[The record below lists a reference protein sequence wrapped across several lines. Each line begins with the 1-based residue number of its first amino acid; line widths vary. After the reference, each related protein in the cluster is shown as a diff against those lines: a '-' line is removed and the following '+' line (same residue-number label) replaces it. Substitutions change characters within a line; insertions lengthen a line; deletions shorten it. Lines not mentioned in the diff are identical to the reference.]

1 MKRLLILTVTA
12 ILFVPLIDIGAQ
24 ERGSGTY
31 RTCTWSLYGEAG
43 ATMSHGIG
51 ISNVNA
57 APWTSVSPEIGA
69 GVSFNIR
76 PWIRLGLNYDFSK
89 YARELRF
96 NKLQPLDTPAGDGTI
111 DTDGT
116 HTGDLSGDFSGE
128 IIPDIDGTPAGDR
141 LLLEKTGGL
150 AYTKMWTHY
159 HATDLT
165 LEFNVME
172 IWKNRTDKRFN
183 LYAGAGFGW
192 LFAKG
197 NTYNIAMGNERWKE
211 KYKETTDI
219 WLKAENTRH
228 NYNSGYVPMLVSAEF
243 DVTPIVTLGLQ
254 GNYKRL
260 LKCDNAPKGIGTV
273 SMVVRLNL
281 LGGKSGYKSKASRLR
296 ESENALA
303 AMRDMN
309 EVLKDECEDSM
320 SDLKDELAESQH
332 EIEKL
337 KSQLEGLK
345 KENEELKTQVE
356 EKPEMSRDTIG
367 NICVMFDFDS
377 YKLRPQAKAELNDF
391 ANRLKSMEG
400 YDLVVI
406 GEASAIGDSG
416 YNQRLSERRIGSVIN
431 YLGKKG
437 IDCSSAYRQALGD
450 SRNDKSESA
459 QRATILVISNE

>member
-1 MKRLLILTVTA
+1 MNRLLTLTV
-12 ILFVPLIDIGAQ
+12 IVLLFVPIIDIGAQ

-96 NKLQPLDTPAGDGTI
+96 DKLQPLGDFAGDGTI
-111 DTDGT
+111 DIDGN
-116 HTGDLSGDFSGE
+116 LSGDVL
-128 IIPDIDGTPAGDR
+128 PDIDGKPAGDR

-150 AYTKMWTHY
+150 AYTKMWTQY
-159 HATDLT
+159 HAADLT

-192 LFAKG
+192 LFARG

-219 WLKAENTRH
+219 WLKAENSRH
-228 NYNSGYVPMLVSAEF
+228 NYNTGYVPMLVSAEF
-243 DVTPIVTLGLQ
+243 DVSPIVTLGLQ

-281 LGGKSGYKSKASRLR
+281 LGGKSGYKSKSGKLR

-309 EVLKDECEDSM
+309 EAVKEDCEDSVH
-320 SDLKDELAESQH
+320 SLKDDLADSEN
-332 EIEKL
+332 KVARL
-337 KSQLEGLK
+337 KSELEDLK
-345 KENEELKTQVE
+345 KENEALKSQAE
-356 EKPEMSRDTIG
+356 EKPKMSRDTLG

-377 YKLRPQAKAELNDF
+377 SKLRKQAKTELDDF
-391 ANRLKSMEG
+391 AKRIKSTEG
-400 YDLVVI
+400 YELFVT
-406 GEASAIGDSG
+406 GEASASGDSR
-416 YNQRLSERRIGSVIN
+416 YNLKLSELRIDSVISH
-431 YLGKKG
+431 LSKKG
-437 IDCSSAYRQALGD
+437 IDCSRAYRQPLGD
-450 SRNDKSESA
+450 IGKDSSKSA
-459 QRATILVISNE
+459 QRVTILIVSD

>member
-1 MKRLLILTVTA
+1 M
-12 ILFVPLIDIGAQ
+12 PLIDIGAQ

-96 NKLQPLDTPAGDGTI
+96 NKLQPLDTPAGNGTI
-111 DTDGT
+111 DTDGA

-243 DVTPIVTLGLQ
+243 DVNPIVTLGLQ

-356 EKPEMSRDTIG
+356 EKPKHDTLDTG
-367 NICVMFDFDS
+367 CAMFDFDS

>member
-1 MKRLLILTVTA
+1 MNRLLTLTV
-12 ILFVPLIDIGAQ
+12 IVLLFVPIIDIGAQ

-96 NKLQPLDTPAGDGTI
+96 DKLQPLGDSAVDGTI
-111 DTDGT
+111 DIDGN
-116 HTGDLSGDFSGE
+116 LSGDVL
-128 IIPDIDGTPAGDR
+128 PDIDGSVTGDR

-150 AYTKMWTHY
+150 AYTKMWTQY

-172 IWKNRTDKRFN
+172 IWKSRTDKRFN
-183 LYAGAGFGW
+183 LYAGVGFGW

-228 NYNSGYVPMLVSAEF
+228 NYNTGYVPMLVSAEF
-243 DVTPIVTLGLQ
+243 DVSPIVTLGLQ

-281 LGGKSGYKSKASRLR
+281 LGGKSGYKSKSHKLR

-309 EVLKDECEDSM
+309 EVVKEDCEDSVH
-320 SDLKDELAESQH
+320 SLKDDLADSEN
-332 EIEKL
+332 EVARL
-337 KSQLEGLK
+337 KSELEDLK
-345 KENEELKTQVE
+345 KENEALKSQAE
-356 EKPEMSRDTIG
+356 EKPEMSRDTLG

-377 YKLRPQAKAELNDF
+377 SKLRKQAKTELDDF
-391 ANRLKSMEG
+391 AKRIKSTEG
-400 YDLVVI
+400 YELFVT
-406 GEASAIGDSG
+406 GEASASGDSR
-416 YNQRLSERRIGSVIN
+416 YNLKLSELRIDSVISH
-431 YLGKKG
+431 LSKKG
-437 IDCSSAYRQALGD
+437 IDCSRAYRQPLGD
-450 SRNDKSESA
+450 TGKDSSKSA
-459 QRATILVISNE
+459 QRVTILIVSD

>member
-1 MKRLLILTVTA
+1 MKRLLTLTLTA

-57 APWTSVSPEIGA
+57 APCTSVSPEIGA

-96 NKLQPLDTPAGDGTI
+96 DKLQPFGD
-111 DTDGT
+111 
-116 HTGDLSGDFSGE
+116 S
-128 IIPDIDGTPAGDR
+128 ARDR

-150 AYTKMWTHY
+150 AYTKMWTQY

-192 LFAKG
+192 LFARG

-211 KYKETTDI
+211 KYKETTNI

-228 NYNSGYVPMLVSAEF
+228 NYNTGYVPMLVSAEF
-243 DVTPIVTLGLQ
+243 DVSPIVTLGLQ

-281 LGGKSGYKSKASRLR
+281 LGGRSGYKSKSHILR
-296 ESENALA
+296 ESQNALA
-303 AMRDMN
+303 AMTDMN
-309 EVLKDECEDSM
+309 EAVKEDYEDSVHSLKDDLADS
-320 SDLKDELAESQH
+320 ENEVAR
-332 EIEKL
+332 L
-337 KSQLEGLK
+337 KSELEDLK
-345 KENEELKTQVE
+345 KENEALKSQAE
-356 EKPEMSRDTIG
+356 EKPKMSRDTLG

-377 YKLRPQAKAELNDF
+377 SKLRKQAKTELDDF
-391 ANRLKSMEG
+391 AKRIKSTEG
-400 YDLVVI
+400 YELFVT
-406 GEASAIGDSG
+406 GEASAGGDSR
-416 YNQRLSERRIGSVIN
+416 YNLKLSELRIDSVVSH
-431 YLGKKG
+431 LSKKG
-437 IDCSSAYRQALGD
+437 IDCSRAYRQPLGD
-450 SRNDKSESA
+450 TGKDSSKSA
-459 QRATILVISNE
+459 QRVTILIVSD

>member
-1 MKRLLILTVTA
+1 MNRLLTLTV
-12 ILFVPLIDIGAQ
+12 IVLLFVPIIDIGAQ

-96 NKLQPLDTPAGDGTI
+96 DKLQPLGDSAGDGTI
-111 DTDGT
+111 DIDGN
-116 HTGDLSGDFSGE
+116 LSGD
-128 IIPDIDGTPAGDR
+128 IVPDIDGKPAGDR

-150 AYTKMWTHY
+150 AYTKMWTQY
-159 HATDLT
+159 HAADLT

-192 LFAKG
+192 LFARG

-211 KYKETTDI
+211 KYKDTTDI

-228 NYNSGYVPMLVSAEF
+228 NYNTGYVPMLVSAEF
-243 DVTPIVTLGLQ
+243 DVSPIVTLGLQ

-281 LGGKSGYKSKASRLR
+281 LGGKSGYVSKASKLR

-309 EVLKDECEDSM
+309 EAVKEDCEDSVH
-320 SDLKDELAESQH
+320 SLKDDLADSEN
-332 EIEKL
+332 EVARL
-337 KSQLEGLK
+337 KSELEDLK
-345 KENEELKTQVE
+345 KENEALKSQAE
-356 EKPEMSRDTIG
+356 EKPKMSRDTLG

-377 YKLRPQAKAELNDF
+377 SKLRKQAKTELDDF
-391 ANRLKSMEG
+391 AKRIRSTEG
-400 YDLVVI
+400 YELFVT
-406 GEASAIGDSG
+406 GEASASGDSR
-416 YNQRLSERRIGSVIN
+416 YNLKLSELRIDSVISH
-431 YLGKKG
+431 LSKKG
-437 IDCSSAYRQALGD
+437 IDCSRAYRQPLGD
-450 SRNDKSESA
+450 IGKDSSKSA
-459 QRATILVISNE
+459 QRVTILIVSD

>member
-1 MKRLLILTVTA
+1 MNRLLTLTV
-12 ILFVPLIDIGAQ
+12 IVLLFVPIIDIGAQ

-96 NKLQPLDTPAGDGTI
+96 DKLQPLGDSAGDGTI
-111 DTDGT
+111 DIDGN
-116 HTGDLSGDFSGE
+116 LSGD
-128 IIPDIDGTPAGDR
+128 IVPDIDGKPAGDR

-150 AYTKMWTHY
+150 AYTKMWTQY
-159 HATDLT
+159 HAADLT

-192 LFAKG
+192 LFARG

-228 NYNSGYVPMLVSAEF
+228 NYNTGYVPMLVSAEF
-243 DVTPIVTLGLQ
+243 DVSPIVTLGLQ

-281 LGGKSGYKSKASRLR
+281 LGGKSGYVSKVSKLR

-309 EVLKDECEDSM
+309 EAVKEDCEDSVH
-320 SDLKDELAESQH
+320 SLKDDLADSEN
-332 EIEKL
+332 EVARL
-337 KSQLEGLK
+337 KSELEDLK
-345 KENEELKTQVE
+345 KENEALKSQSE
-356 EKPEMSRDTIG
+356 EKPKTSRDTLG

-377 YKLRPQAKAELNDF
+377 SKLRKQAKTGLDDF
-391 ANRLKSMEG
+391 ARKIKSTEG
-400 YDLVVI
+400 YELFVT
-406 GEASAIGDSG
+406 GEASASGDSR
-416 YNQRLSERRIGSVIN
+416 YNLKLSELRIDSVISH
-431 YLGKKG
+431 LSKKG
-437 IDCSSAYRQALGD
+437 IDCSRAYRQPLGD
-450 SRNDKSESA
+450 TGKDSSKSA
-459 QRATILVISNE
+459 QRVTILIVSD

>member
-1 MKRLLILTVTA
+1 MKRLLTLTVTA

-24 ERGSGTY
+24 ERSSGTY

-116 HTGDLSGDFSGE
+116 HTGDLSGDLSGE

-211 KYKETTDI
+211 KYKETTNI

-228 NYNSGYVPMLVSAEF
+228 SYNTGYVPMLVSAEF
-243 DVTPIVTLGLQ
+243 DVSPIVTLGLQ

-303 AMRDMN
+303 AMRDVN

-320 SDLKDELAESQH
+320 NDLKDELAESQH

-337 KSQLEGLK
+337 KSELENLK
-345 KENEELKTQVE
+345 QKNEELKSQSD
-356 EKPEMSRDTIG
+356 EKPKRDTLDTG
-367 NICVMFDFDS
+367 CTQFDFDS

-416 YNQRLSERRIGSVIN
+416 YNQRLSERRIDSVIN
-431 YLGKKG
+431 YLSKNG
-437 IDCSSAYRQALGD
+437 IDCSRAYRQALGD

-459 QRATILVISNE
+459 QRATILVVSD

>member
-1 MKRLLILTVTA
+1 MNRLLTLTV
-12 ILFVPLIDIGAQ
+12 IVLLFVPIIDIGAQ

-96 NKLQPLDTPAGDGTI
+96 DKLQPFGD
-111 DTDGT
+111 
-116 HTGDLSGDFSGE
+116 S
-128 IIPDIDGTPAGDR
+128 ARDR

-150 AYTKMWTHY
+150 AYTKMWTQY
-159 HATDLT
+159 HAADLT

-192 LFAKG
+192 LFARG

-211 KYKETTDI
+211 KYKETTNI

-228 NYNSGYVPMLVSAEF
+228 NYNTGYVPMLVSAEF
-243 DVTPIVTLGLQ
+243 DVSPIVTLGLQ

-281 LGGKSGYKSKASRLR
+281 LGGKSGYVSKASKLR
-296 ESENALA
+296 ESETALA

-309 EVLKDECEDSM
+309 EAVKEDCEDSVH
-320 SDLKDELAESQH
+320 SLKDDLADSEN
-332 EIEKL
+332 EVARL
-337 KSQLEGLK
+337 KSELEDLK
-345 KENEELKTQVE
+345 KENEALKSQAE
-356 EKPEMSRDTIG
+356 EKPKMSRDTLG

-377 YKLRPQAKAELNDF
+377 SKLRKQAKTELDDF
-391 ANRLKSMEG
+391 AKRIKSTEG
-400 YDLVVI
+400 YELFVT
-406 GEASAIGDSG
+406 GEASASGDSR
-416 YNQRLSERRIGSVIN
+416 YNLKLSELRIDSVISH
-431 YLGKKG
+431 LSKKG
-437 IDCSSAYRQALGD
+437 IDCSRAYRQPLGD
-450 SRNDKSESA
+450 TGKDSSKSA
-459 QRATILVISNE
+459 QRVTILIVSD

>member
-1 MKRLLILTVTA
+1 MNRLLILTVIA
-12 ILFVPLIDIGAQ
+12 LLFVPLFDIGAQ

-69 GVSFNIR
+69 GVSFSIR

-96 NKLQPLDTPAGDGTI
+96 DKLQPLGDFAGDGTI
-111 DTDGT
+111 DIDGN
-116 HTGDLSGDFSGE
+116 LSGD
-128 IIPDIDGTPAGDR
+128 ILPDIDGSVTGDR

-150 AYTKMWTHY
+150 AYTKMWTQY

-192 LFAKG
+192 LFARG

-228 NYNSGYVPMLVSAEF
+228 NYNTGYVPMLVSAEF
-243 DVTPIVTLGLQ
+243 DVSPIVTLGLQ

-281 LGGKSGYKSKASRLR
+281 LGGKSGYVSKASKLR

-309 EVLKDECEDSM
+309 EAVKEDCEDSVH
-320 SDLKDELAESQH
+320 SLKDDLADSEN
-332 EIEKL
+332 EVARL
-337 KSQLEGLK
+337 KSELEDLK
-345 KENEELKTQVE
+345 KENEALKSQSE
-356 EKPEMSRDTIG
+356 EKPKMSRDTLG
-367 NICVMFDFDS
+367 NICVMFDFGS
-377 YKLRPQAKAELNDF
+377 SKLRKQAKTELDDF
-391 ANRLKSMEG
+391 ARNIKLTEG
-400 YDLVVI
+400 YELFVA
-406 GEASAIGDSG
+406 GEASASGDSR
-416 YNQRLSERRIGSVIN
+416 YNLKLSELRIDSVIS
-431 YLGKKG
+431 YLSKKG
-437 IDCSSAYRQALGD
+437 IDCSRAYRQPLGD
-450 SRNDKSESA
+450 TGKDSSKSA
-459 QRATILVISNE
+459 QRVTILIVSD

>member
-1 MKRLLILTVTA
+1 
-12 ILFVPLIDIGAQ
+12 
-24 ERGSGTY
+24 
-31 RTCTWSLYGEAG
+31 
-43 ATMSHGIG
+43 MSHGIG

-228 NYNSGYVPMLVSAEF
+228 NYNTGYVPMLVSAEF
-243 DVTPIVTLGLQ
+243 DVSPIVTLGLQ

-260 LKCDNAPKGIGTV
+260 FKCDNAPKGIGTV

-337 KSQLEGLK
+337 KSQLADLK

-356 EKPEMSRDTIG
+356 EKPKHDTLDTG
-367 NICVMFDFDS
+367 CAMFDFDS

-416 YNQRLSERRIGSVIN
+416 YNQRLSERRIDSVIN

>member
-1 MKRLLILTVTA
+1 MNRLLTLTVIA
-12 ILFVPLIDIGAQ
+12 LLFVPIIDIGAQ

-96 NKLQPLDTPAGDGTI
+96 DKLQPLGDSAGDGTI
-111 DTDGT
+111 DGN
-116 HTGDLSGDFSGE
+116 LSGD
-128 IIPDIDGTPAGDR
+128 IVPDIDGKPTGDR

-150 AYTKMWTHY
+150 AYTKMWTQY

-192 LFAKG
+192 LFARG

-228 NYNSGYVPMLVSAEF
+228 NYNTGYVPMLVSAEF
-243 DVTPIVTLGLQ
+243 DVSPIVTLGLQ

-281 LGGKSGYKSKASRLR
+281 LGGKSGYKSKSGKLR

-309 EVLKDECEDSM
+309 EAVKEDCEDSVH
-320 SDLKDELAESQH
+320 SLKDDLADSENEVAS
-332 EIEKL
+332 L
-337 KSQLEGLK
+337 KSELEDLK
-345 KENEELKTQVE
+345 KENEALKSQAE
-356 EKPEMSRDTIG
+356 EKPKMSRDTLG

-377 YKLRPQAKAELNDF
+377 SKLLQQAKTELDDF
-391 ANRLKSMEG
+391 AKRIKSTEG
-400 YDLVVI
+400 YELFVT
-406 GEASAIGDSG
+406 GEASASGDSR
-416 YNQRLSERRIGSVIN
+416 YNLKLSELRIDSVISH
-431 YLGKKG
+431 LSKKG
-437 IDCSSAYRQALGD
+437 IDCSRAYRQPLGD
-450 SRNDKSESA
+450 TGKDSSKSA
-459 QRATILVISNE
+459 QRVTILIVSD

>member
-57 APWTSVSPEIGA
+57 APWTSISPEIGA

-96 NKLQPLDTPAGDGTI
+96 NKLQPLDTPAGDGAI

-228 NYNSGYVPMLVSAEF
+228 NFNTGYVPLLVSAEF
-243 DVTPIVTLGLQ
+243 DVSPIVTLGLQ

-260 LKCDNAPKGIGTV
+260 FKCDNAPKGIGTV

-281 LGGKSGYKSKASRLR
+281 LGGKSGYKSRASRLR

-320 SDLKDELAESQH
+320 NDLKDELAESQH

-337 KSQLEGLK
+337 KAELEGLK
-345 KENEELKTQVE
+345 KENEELKTQVN
-356 EKPEMSRDTIG
+356 EKPKHDTLDTG
-367 NICVMFDFDS
+367 CAMFDFDS

-416 YNQRLSERRIGSVIN
+416 YNQRLSERRIDSVIN

>member
-1 MKRLLILTVTA
+1 MNRLLILTVIA
-12 ILFVPLIDIGAQ
+12 LLFVPLIDIGAQ

-57 APWTSVSPEIGA
+57 APCTSVSPEIGA

-96 NKLQPLDTPAGDGTI
+96 DK
-111 DTDGT
+111 
-116 HTGDLSGDFSGE
+116 
-128 IIPDIDGTPAGDR
+128 

-150 AYTKMWTHY
+150 AYTKMWTQY

-192 LFAKG
+192 LFARG

-211 KYKETTDI
+211 KYKETTNI

-228 NYNSGYVPMLVSAEF
+228 NYNTGYVPMLVSAEF
-243 DVTPIVTLGLQ
+243 DVSPIVTLGLQ

-281 LGGKSGYKSKASRLR
+281 LGGKSGYKSKSHILR
-296 ESENALA
+296 ESQNALA
-303 AMRDMN
+303 AMTDMN
-309 EVLKDECEDSM
+309 EAVKEDYEDSVHSLKDDLADS
-320 SDLKDELAESQH
+320 ENEVAR
-332 EIEKL
+332 L
-337 KSQLEGLK
+337 KSELEDLK
-345 KENEELKTQVE
+345 KENEALKSQAE
-356 EKPEMSRDTIG
+356 EKPKMSRDTLG

-377 YKLRPQAKAELNDF
+377 SKLRKQAKTELDDF
-391 ANRLKSMEG
+391 AKRIKSTEG
-400 YDLVVI
+400 YELFVT
-406 GEASAIGDSG
+406 GEASAGGDSR
-416 YNQRLSERRIGSVIN
+416 YNLKLSELRIDSVISH
-431 YLGKKG
+431 LSKKG
-437 IDCSSAYRQALGD
+437 IDCSRAYRQPLGD
-450 SRNDKSESA
+450 TGKDSSKSA
-459 QRATILVISNE
+459 QRVTILIVSD

>member
-1 MKRLLILTVTA
+1 MNRLLILTVIA
-12 ILFVPLIDIGAQ
+12 LLFVPLFDIGAQ

-96 NKLQPLDTPAGDGTI
+96 DKLQPLGDSAGDGTI
-111 DTDGT
+111 DIDGN
-116 HTGDLSGDFSGE
+116 LSGD
-128 IIPDIDGTPAGDR
+128 ILPDIDGKPAGDR

-150 AYTKMWTHY
+150 AYTKMWTQY
-159 HATDLT
+159 HAADLT

-192 LFAKG
+192 LFARG

-228 NYNSGYVPMLVSAEF
+228 NYNTGYVPMLVSAEF
-243 DVTPIVTLGLQ
+243 DVSPIVTLGLQ

-260 LKCDNAPKGIGTV
+260 LKCDKAPKGIGTV

-281 LGGKSGYKSKASRLR
+281 LGGKSGYKSKSGKLR

-309 EVLKDECEDSM
+309 EAVKEDCEDSVH
-320 SDLKDELAESQH
+320 SLKDDLADSEN
-332 EIEKL
+332 EVARL
-337 KSQLEGLK
+337 KSELEDLK
-345 KENEELKTQVE
+345 KENEALKSQSE
-356 EKPEMSRDTIG
+356 EKPKMSRDTLG

-377 YKLRPQAKAELNDF
+377 SKLRKQAKTELDDF
-391 ANRLKSMEG
+391 ARNIKLTEG
-400 YDLVVI
+400 YELFVT
-406 GEASAIGDSG
+406 GEASASGDSR
-416 YNQRLSERRIGSVIN
+416 YNLKLSELRIDSVIS
-431 YLGKKG
+431 YLSKKG
-437 IDCSSAYRQALGD
+437 IDCSRAYRQPLGD
-450 SRNDKSESA
+450 TGKDSSKSA
-459 QRATILVISNE
+459 QRVTILIVSDWHNVACDE

>member
-1 MKRLLILTVTA
+1 MKRLLTLTLTA

-57 APWTSVSPEIGA
+57 APCTSVSPEIGA

-96 NKLQPLDTPAGDGTI
+96 DKLQPFGD
-111 DTDGT
+111 
-116 HTGDLSGDFSGE
+116 S
-128 IIPDIDGTPAGDR
+128 ARDR

-150 AYTKMWTHY
+150 AYTKMWTQY

-192 LFAKG
+192 LFARG

-211 KYKETTDI
+211 KYKETTNI

-228 NYNSGYVPMLVSAEF
+228 NYNTGYVPMLVSAEF
-243 DVTPIVTLGLQ
+243 DVSPIVTLGLQ

-281 LGGKSGYKSKASRLR
+281 LGGKSGYKSKSHILR
-296 ESENALA
+296 ESQNALA
-303 AMRDMN
+303 AMTDMN
-309 EVLKDECEDSM
+309 EAVKEDYEDSVHSLKDDLADS
-320 SDLKDELAESQH
+320 ENEVAR
-332 EIEKL
+332 L
-337 KSQLEGLK
+337 KSELEDLK
-345 KENEELKTQVE
+345 KENEALKSQAE
-356 EKPEMSRDTIG
+356 EKPKMSRDTLG

-377 YKLRPQAKAELNDF
+377 SKLRKQAKTELDDF
-391 ANRLKSMEG
+391 AKRIKSTEG
-400 YDLVVI
+400 YELFVT
-406 GEASAIGDSG
+406 GEASASGDSR
-416 YNQRLSERRIGSVIN
+416 YNLKLSELRIDSVISH
-431 YLGKKG
+431 LSKKG
-437 IDCSSAYRQALGD
+437 IDCSRAYRQPLGD
-450 SRNDKSESA
+450 TGKDSSKSA
-459 QRATILVISNE
+459 QRVTILIVSD

>member
-1 MKRLLILTVTA
+1 MKRLLTLTLTA

-89 YARELRF
+89 YAREFRF

-111 DTDGT
+111 DTDGI

-141 LLLEKTGGL
+141 HLLEKTGGL

-228 NYNSGYVPMLVSAEF
+228 NYNTGYVPMLVSAEF

-356 EKPEMSRDTIG
+356 EKPEVSRDTIG

-377 YKLRPQAKAELNDF
+377 SKLRQQAKTELDDF
-391 ANRLKSMEG
+391 ATRIKSTEG
-400 YDLVVI
+400 YELVVI

-416 YNQRLSERRIGSVIN
+416 YNQRLSERRIDSVIN

-459 QRATILVISNE
+459 QRATILVISNK

>member
-43 ATMSHGIG
+43 ATTSHGIG

-57 APWTSVSPEIGA
+57 APWTSVSPEIGV
-69 GVSFNIR
+69 GVSFNLR

-228 NYNSGYVPMLVSAEF
+228 NYNTGYVPMLVSAEF
-243 DVTPIVTLGLQ
+243 DVSPIVTLGLQ

-345 KENEELKTQVE
+345 KENEELKTQVD
-356 EKPEMSRDTIG
+356 EKPKHDTLDTG
-367 NICVMFDFDS
+367 CAMFDFDS

-437 IDCSSAYRQALGD
+437 IDCSSVYRQALGD

>member
-1 MKRLLILTVTA
+1 MKRLLTLIVIAL
-12 ILFVPLIDIGAQ
+12 LFVPLIGIGAQ

-96 NKLQPLDTPAGDGTI
+96 DKLQPLGESAVDGTI
-111 DTDGT
+111 DID
-116 HTGDLSGDFSGE
+116 GDLSGD
-128 IIPDIDGTPAGDR
+128 IVPDIDGSVTGGR

-150 AYTKMWTHY
+150 AYTKMWTQY
-159 HATDLT
+159 HAADLT

-192 LFAKG
+192 LFARG

-228 NYNSGYVPMLVSAEF
+228 NYNTGYVPMLVSAEF
-243 DVTPIVTLGLQ
+243 DVSPIVTLGLQ

-281 LGGKSGYKSKASRLR
+281 LGGKSGYKSKSGKLR

-309 EVLKDECEDSM
+309 EAVKEDCEDSVH
-320 SDLKDELAESQH
+320 SLKDDLADSEN
-332 EIEKL
+332 EVARL
-337 KSQLEGLK
+337 KSELEDLK
-345 KENEELKTQVE
+345 KENEALKSQAE
-356 EKPEMSRDTIG
+356 EKPKVSRDTLA

-377 YKLRPQAKAELNDF
+377 SKLRQRAKTELDDF
-391 ANRLKSMEG
+391 AKRIKSTEG
-400 YDLVVI
+400 YELFVT
-406 GEASAIGDSG
+406 GEASASGDSR
-416 YNQRLSERRIGSVIN
+416 YNLKLSELRIDSVISH
-431 YLGKKG
+431 LSKKG
-437 IDCSSAYRQALGD
+437 IDCSRAYRQPLGD
-450 SRNDKSESA
+450 TGKDSSKSA
-459 QRATILVISNE
+459 QRVTILIVSD

>member
-1 MKRLLILTVTA
+1 MKRLLTLIVIAL
-12 ILFVPLIDIGAQ
+12 LFVPLIDIGAQ

-96 NKLQPLDTPAGDGTI
+96 DKLQTLGDSAGDGTI
-111 DTDGT
+111 DIDGN
-116 HTGDLSGDFSGE
+116 LSGD
-128 IIPDIDGTPAGDR
+128 IVPDIDGKPAGDR

-150 AYTKMWTHY
+150 AYTKMWTQY
-159 HATDLT
+159 HAADLT

-192 LFAKG
+192 LFARG

-228 NYNSGYVPMLVSAEF
+228 NYNTGYVPMLVSAEF
-243 DVTPIVTLGLQ
+243 DVSPIVTLGLQ

-281 LGGKSGYKSKASRLR
+281 LGGKSGYVSKVSKLR

-309 EVLKDECEDSM
+309 EAVKEDCEDSVH
-320 SDLKDELAESQH
+320 SLKDDLADSEN
-332 EIEKL
+332 EVARL
-337 KSQLEGLK
+337 KSELEDLK
-345 KENEELKTQVE
+345 KENEALKSQAE
-356 EKPEMSRDTIG
+356 EKPKMSRDTLG

-377 YKLRPQAKAELNDF
+377 SKLRKQAKTELDDF
-391 ANRLKSMEG
+391 AKRINSTEG
-400 YDLVVI
+400 YELFVT
-406 GEASAIGDSG
+406 GEASASGDSR
-416 YNQRLSERRIGSVIN
+416 YNLKLSELRIDSVISH
-431 YLGKKG
+431 LSKKG
-437 IDCSSAYRQALGD
+437 IDCSRAYRQPLGD
-450 SRNDKSESA
+450 TGKDSSKSA
-459 QRATILVISNE
+459 QRVTILIVSD

>member
-1 MKRLLILTVTA
+1 MKRLLTLTV
-12 ILFVPLIDIGAQ
+12 IVLLFVPIIGIGAQ

-96 NKLQPLDTPAGDGTI
+96 DKLQPFGD
-111 DTDGT
+111 
-116 HTGDLSGDFSGE
+116 S
-128 IIPDIDGTPAGDR
+128 ARDR

-150 AYTKMWTHY
+150 AYTKMWTRY

-172 IWKNRTDKRFN
+172 IWKNRADKRFN

-192 LFAKG
+192 LFARG

-211 KYKETTDI
+211 KYKETTNI

-228 NYNSGYVPMLVSAEF
+228 NYNTGYVPMLVSAEF
-243 DVTPIVTLGLQ
+243 DVSPIVTLGLQ

-281 LGGKSGYKSKASRLR
+281 LGGKSGYKSKSHILR
-296 ESENALA
+296 ESQNALA
-303 AMRDMN
+303 AMTDMN
-309 EVLKDECEDSM
+309 EAVKEDYEDSVHSLKDDLADS
-320 SDLKDELAESQH
+320 ENEVAR
-332 EIEKL
+332 L
-337 KSQLEGLK
+337 KSELEDLK
-345 KENEELKTQVE
+345 KENEALKSQAE
-356 EKPEMSRDTIG
+356 EKPKMSRDTLG

-377 YKLRPQAKAELNDF
+377 SKLRKQAKTELDDF
-391 ANRLKSMEG
+391 AKRIKSTEG
-400 YDLVVI
+400 YELFVT
-406 GEASAIGDSG
+406 GEASASGDRR
-416 YNQRLSERRIGSVIN
+416 YNLKLSELRIDSVIS
-431 YLGKKG
+431 YLSKKG
-437 IDCSSAYRQALGD
+437 IDCSRAYRQPLGD
-450 SRNDKSESA
+450 TGKDSSKSA
-459 QRATILVISNE
+459 QRVTILIVSD

>member
-1 MKRLLILTVTA
+1 MNRLLTLTV
-12 ILFVPLIDIGAQ
+12 IVLLFVPIIDIGAQ

-96 NKLQPLDTPAGDGTI
+96 DKLQPLGDFAGDGTI
-111 DTDGT
+111 DID
-116 HTGDLSGDFSGE
+116 GDLSGD
-128 IIPDIDGTPAGDR
+128 IVPDIDGMPAGDR

-150 AYTKMWTHY
+150 AYTKMWTQY

-192 LFAKG
+192 LFARG

-228 NYNSGYVPMLVSAEF
+228 NYNTGYVPMLVSAEF
-243 DVTPIVTLGLQ
+243 DVSPIVTLGLQ

-281 LGGKSGYKSKASRLR
+281 LGGKSGYVSKVSKLR

-309 EVLKDECEDSM
+309 EAVKEDCEDSVH
-320 SDLKDELAESQH
+320 SLKDDLADSEN
-332 EIEKL
+332 EVARL
-337 KSQLEGLK
+337 KSELEDLK
-345 KENEELKTQVE
+345 KENEALKSQSE
-356 EKPEMSRDTIG
+356 EKPKMSRDTLG

-377 YKLRPQAKAELNDF
+377 SKLRKQAKTELDDF
-391 ANRLKSMEG
+391 AKRIKSTEG
-400 YDLVVI
+400 YELFVT
-406 GEASAIGDSG
+406 GEASASGDSR
-416 YNQRLSERRIGSVIN
+416 YNLKLSELRIESVISH
-431 YLGKKG
+431 LSKKG
-437 IDCSSAYRQALGD
+437 IDCSRAYRQPLGD
-450 SRNDKSESA
+450 TGKDSSKSA
-459 QRATILVISNE
+459 QRVTILIVSD

>member
-1 MKRLLILTVTA
+1 MNRLLTLTV
-12 ILFVPLIDIGAQ
+12 IVLLFVPLIDIGAQ

-96 NKLQPLDTPAGDGTI
+96 NKLQPLDT
-111 DTDGT
+111 
-116 HTGDLSGDFSGE
+116 H
-128 IIPDIDGTPAGDR
+128 AGDR

-150 AYTKMWTHY
+150 AYTKMWTQY
-159 HATDLT
+159 HAADLT

-192 LFAKG
+192 LFARG

-211 KYKETTDI
+211 KYKETTNI

-228 NYNSGYVPMLVSAEF
+228 NYNTGYVPMLVSSEF
-243 DVTPIVTLGLQ
+243 DVSPIVTLGLQ
-254 GNYKRL
+254 ANYKRL

-281 LGGKSGYKSKASRLR
+281 LGGKSGYVSKASKLR
-296 ESENALA
+296 ESQNALA

-309 EVLKDECEDSM
+309 EAVKEDCEDSVH
-320 SDLKDELAESQH
+320 SLKDDLADSEN
-332 EIEKL
+332 EVARL
-337 KSQLEGLK
+337 KSELEDLK
-345 KENEELKTQVE
+345 KENEALKSQAE
-356 EKPEMSRDTIG
+356 EKPKMSRDTLG
-367 NICVMFDFDS
+367 NICVMFDFGS
-377 YKLRPQAKAELNDF
+377 SKLRKQAKTELDDF
-391 ANRLKSMEG
+391 AKRIKSTEG
-400 YDLVVI
+400 YELFVT
-406 GEASAIGDSG
+406 GEASASGDSR
-416 YNQRLSERRIGSVIN
+416 YNLKLSELRIDSVIRH
-431 YLGKKG
+431 LSKRG
-437 IDCSSAYRQALGD
+437 IDCSRAYRQPLGD
-450 SRNDKSESA
+450 TGKDSSKSA
-459 QRATILVISNE
+459 QRVTILIVSD

>member
-1 MKRLLILTVTA
+1 MNRLLTLTV
-12 ILFVPLIDIGAQ
+12 IVLLFVPIIDIGAQ

-96 NKLQPLDTPAGDGTI
+96 DKLQPLGDFAGDGTI
-111 DTDGT
+111 DIDGN
-116 HTGDLSGDFSGE
+116 LSGDVL
-128 IIPDIDGTPAGDR
+128 PDIDGKPAGDR

-150 AYTKMWTHY
+150 AYTKMWTQY

-172 IWKNRTDKRFN
+172 IWKDRTDKRFN

-192 LFAKG
+192 LFARG

-211 KYKETTDI
+211 KYKETTNI

-228 NYNSGYVPMLVSAEF
+228 NYNAGYVPMLVSAEF
-243 DVTPIVTLGLQ
+243 DVSPIVTLGLQ

-281 LGGKSGYKSKASRLR
+281 LGGKSGYKSKSGKLR

-309 EVLKDECEDSM
+309 EAVKEDCEDSVH
-320 SDLKDELAESQH
+320 SLKDDLADSEN
-332 EIEKL
+332 EVARL
-337 KSQLEGLK
+337 KSELEDLK
-345 KENEELKTQVE
+345 KENEALKSQTE
-356 EKPEMSRDTIG
+356 EKPKMSRDTLG

-377 YKLRPQAKAELNDF
+377 SKLRKQAKTELDDF
-391 ANRLKSMEG
+391 AKRIKSTEG
-400 YDLVVI
+400 YELFVT
-406 GEASAIGDSG
+406 GEASASGDSR
-416 YNQRLSERRIGSVIN
+416 YNLKLSELRIDSVISH
-431 YLGKKG
+431 LSKKG
-437 IDCSSAYRQALGD
+437 IDCSRAYRQPLGD
-450 SRNDKSESA
+450 TGKDSSKSA
-459 QRATILVISNE
+459 QRVTILIVSD

>member
-1 MKRLLILTVTA
+1 MNRLLTLTV
-12 ILFVPLIDIGAQ
+12 IVLLFVPIIDIGAQ

-96 NKLQPLDTPAGDGTI
+96 DKLQPLGDSAGDGTI
-111 DTDGT
+111 DIDGN
-116 HTGDLSGDFSGE
+116 LSGDVL
-128 IIPDIDGTPAGDR
+128 PDIDGKPAGDR

-219 WLKAENTRH
+219 WLKAENSRH
-228 NYNSGYVPMLVSAEF
+228 NYNTGYVPMLVSAEF
-243 DVTPIVTLGLQ
+243 DVSPIVTLGLQ

-281 LGGKSGYKSKASRLR
+281 LGGKSGYKSKSGKLR

-309 EVLKDECEDSM
+309 EAVKEDCEDSVH
-320 SDLKDELAESQH
+320 SLKDDLADSEN
-332 EIEKL
+332 EVARL
-337 KSQLEGLK
+337 KSELEDLK
-345 KENEELKTQVE
+345 KENEALKSQAE
-356 EKPEMSRDTIG
+356 EKPKMSRDTLG

-377 YKLRPQAKAELNDF
+377 SKLRKQAKTELDDF
-391 ANRLKSMEG
+391 AKRIKSTEG
-400 YDLVVI
+400 YELFVT
-406 GEASAIGDSG
+406 GEASASGDSR
-416 YNQRLSERRIGSVIN
+416 YNLKLSELRIDSVISH
-431 YLGKKG
+431 LSKKG
-437 IDCSSAYRQALGD
+437 IDCSRAYRQPLGD
-450 SRNDKSESA
+450 TGKDSSKSA
-459 QRATILVISNE
+459 QRVTILIVSD

>member
-1 MKRLLILTVTA
+1 MNRLLILTVIA
-12 ILFVPLIDIGAQ
+12 LLFVPLIDIGAQ

-57 APWTSVSPEIGA
+57 APCTSVSPEIGA

-96 NKLQPLDTPAGDGTI
+96 DK
-111 DTDGT
+111 
-116 HTGDLSGDFSGE
+116 
-128 IIPDIDGTPAGDR
+128 

-150 AYTKMWTHY
+150 AYTKMWTQY

-192 LFAKG
+192 LFARG

-211 KYKETTDI
+211 KYKETTNI

-228 NYNSGYVPMLVSAEF
+228 NYNTGYVPMLVSAEF
-243 DVTPIVTLGLQ
+243 DVSPIVTLGLQ

-281 LGGKSGYKSKASRLR
+281 LGGKSGYKSKSHILR
-296 ESENALA
+296 ESQNALA
-303 AMRDMN
+303 AMTDMN
-309 EVLKDECEDSM
+309 EAVKEDCEDSVN
-320 SDLKDELAESQH
+320 SLKDDLADS
-332 EIEKL
+332 
-337 KSQLEGLK
+337 
-345 KENEELKTQVE
+345 ENEV
-356 EKPEMSRDTIG
+356 
-367 NICVMFDFDS
+367 
-377 YKLRPQAKAELNDF
+377 A
-391 ANRLKSMEG
+391 RLKSELE
-400 YDLVVI
+400 DLK
-406 GEASAIGDSG
+406 
-416 YNQRLSERRIGSVIN
+416 RRMRRS
-431 YLGKKG
+431 
-437 IDCSSAYRQALGD
+437 
-450 SRNDKSESA
+450 SRNRKRSRKCHVTPSA
-459 QRATILVISNE
+459 TSVSCLISTAASYASRLRQNSMISQRG

>member
-1 MKRLLILTVTA
+1 MNRLLTLTV
-12 ILFVPLIDIGAQ
+12 IVLLFVPIIDIGAQ
-24 ERGSGTY
+24 ERGSGSY

-89 YARELRF
+89 YTRELRF
-96 NKLQPLDTPAGDGTI
+96 DKLQPLGDSAGDGTI
-111 DTDGT
+111 DIDGN
-116 HTGDLSGDFSGE
+116 LSGD
-128 IIPDIDGTPAGDR
+128 ILPDIDGKPAGDR

-150 AYTKMWTHY
+150 AYTKMWTQY
-159 HATDLT
+159 HAADLT

-192 LFAKG
+192 LFARG

-228 NYNSGYVPMLVSAEF
+228 NYNTGYVPMLVSAEF
-243 DVTPIVTLGLQ
+243 DVSPIVTLGLQ

-281 LGGKSGYKSKASRLR
+281 LGGKSGYVSKVSKLR

-309 EVLKDECEDSM
+309 EAVKEDCEDSVH
-320 SDLKDELAESQH
+320 SLKDDLADSEN
-332 EIEKL
+332 EVARL
-337 KSQLEGLK
+337 KSELEDLK
-345 KENEELKTQVE
+345 KENEALKSQAE
-356 EKPEMSRDTIG
+356 DKPEMSRDTIG

-377 YKLRPQAKAELNDF
+377 SKLRQQAKTELNDF
-391 ANRLKSMEG
+391 AKRIKSTEG
-400 YDLVVI
+400 YELFVT
-406 GEASAIGDSG
+406 GEASASGDSR
-416 YNQRLSERRIGSVIN
+416 YNLKLSELRIESVISH
-431 YLGKKG
+431 LSKKG
-437 IDCSSAYRQALGD
+437 IDCSRAYRQPLGD
-450 SRNDKSESA
+450 TGKDSSKSA
-459 QRATILVISNE
+459 QRVTILIVSD

>member
-1 MKRLLILTVTA
+1 M
-12 ILFVPLIDIGAQ
+12 PLIDIGAQ

-43 ATMSHGIG
+43 ATTSHGIG

-96 NKLQPLDTPAGDGTI
+96 NKLQPLDTPAGDGII

-116 HTGDLSGDFSGE
+116 HAGDLSGDFSGE

-150 AYTKMWTHY
+150 AYTKMWAHY

-172 IWKNRTDKRFN
+172 IWKNRTDRRFN

-211 KYKETTDI
+211 RYKETTDI

-228 NYNSGYVPMLVSAEF
+228 NYNTGYVPMLVSAEF
-243 DVTPIVTLGLQ
+243 DVSPIVTLGLQ

-260 LKCDNAPKGIGTV
+260 FNCDNAPKGIGTV

-281 LGGKSGYKSKASRLR
+281 LGGKSGYKSKASKLR

-320 SDLKDELAESQH
+320 NDLKDELAESQH

-337 KSQLEGLK
+337 KAQLEGLK
-345 KENEELKTQVE
+345 KENEELKSQSD
-356 EKPEMSRDTIG
+356 EKPKRDTLDTG
-367 NICVMFDFDS
+367 CTQFDFDS

-416 YNQRLSERRIGSVIN
+416 YNQRLSERRIDSVIN
-431 YLGKKG
+431 YLSKNG
-437 IDCSSAYRQALGD
+437 IDCSRAYRQALGD

-459 QRATILVISNE
+459 QRATILVVSD

>member
-1 MKRLLILTVTA
+1 MKRLLILIVTA
-12 ILFVPLIDIGAQ
+12 ILFMPLIDIGAQ

-96 NKLQPLDTPAGDGTI
+96 NKLQPLDTPAGNGTI
-111 DTDGT
+111 DTDGA

-337 KSQLEGLK
+337 KSELEGLK

-356 EKPEMSRDTIG
+356 EKPKHDTLDTG
-367 NICVMFDFDS
+367 CAMFDFDS

>member
-1 MKRLLILTVTA
+1 MNRLLILTLTLTA

-116 HTGDLSGDFSGE
+116 HTGDLSGE
-128 IIPDIDGTPAGDR
+128 IIPDIDGSVTGDR

-192 LFAKG
+192 L
-197 NTYNIAMGNERWKE
+197 
-211 KYKETTDI
+211 
-219 WLKAENTRH
+219 KAENARH

-243 DVTPIVTLGLQ
+243 DVNPIVTLGLQ

-320 SDLKDELAESQH
+320 NDLKDELAESQH

-377 YKLRPQAKAELNDF
+377 SKLRQQAKTELDDF
-391 ANRLKSMEG
+391 AKRIKSTEG
-400 YDLVVI
+400 YELFVI
-406 GEASAIGDSG
+406 GEASARGDSR
-416 YNQRLSERRIGSVIN
+416 YNLKLSELRIDSVIS
-431 YLGKKG
+431 YLSKKG
-437 IDCSSAYRQALGD
+437 IDCSLAYRQPLGD
-450 SRNDKSESA
+450 IGKDSSKSA
-459 QRATILVISNE
+459 QRVTIIIVSE

>member
-1 MKRLLILTVTA
+1 M
-12 ILFVPLIDIGAQ
+12 PLIDIGAQ

-96 NKLQPLDTPAGDGTI
+96 NKLQPLDTPAGNGTI
-111 DTDGT
+111 DTDGA

-337 KSQLEGLK
+337 KSELEGLK

-356 EKPEMSRDTIG
+356 EKPKHDTLDTG
-367 NICVMFDFDS
+367 CAMFDFDS
-377 YKLRPQAKAELNDF
+377 YKLRPQAKADLNDF

-416 YNQRLSERRIGSVIN
+416 YNQRLSERRIDSVIN

>member
-1 MKRLLILTVTA
+1 MNRLLTLTV
-12 ILFVPLIDIGAQ
+12 IVLLFVPIIDIGAQ

-57 APWTSVSPEIGA
+57 APWTSVCPEIGA

-96 NKLQPLDTPAGDGTI
+96 DKLQTLGDSAGDGTI
-111 DTDGT
+111 DIEGN
-116 HTGDLSGDFSGE
+116 LSGDIVPG
-128 IIPDIDGTPAGDR
+128 IDGSVTGDR

-150 AYTKMWTHY
+150 AYTKMWTQC
-159 HATDLT
+159 HAADLT

-192 LFAKG
+192 LFARG

-211 KYKETTDI
+211 KYKETTNI

-228 NYNSGYVPMLVSAEF
+228 NYNAGYVPMLVSAEF
-243 DVTPIVTLGLQ
+243 DVSPIVTLGLQ

-281 LGGKSGYKSKASRLR
+281 LGGKSGYVSKASKLR

-309 EVLKDECEDSM
+309 EAVKEDCEDSVH
-320 SDLKDELAESQH
+320 SLKDDLADSEN
-332 EIEKL
+332 EVARL
-337 KSQLEGLK
+337 KSELEDLK
-345 KENEELKTQVE
+345 KENDALKSQAE
-356 EKPEMSRDTIG
+356 EKPKMSRDTLG

-377 YKLRPQAKAELNDF
+377 SKLRQQAKTELDDF
-391 ANRLKSMEG
+391 AKRIKSTEG
-400 YDLVVI
+400 YELFVT
-406 GEASAIGDSG
+406 GEASASGDSR
-416 YNQRLSERRIGSVIN
+416 YNLKLSELRIDSVISH
-431 YLGKKG
+431 LSKKG
-437 IDCSSAYRQALGD
+437 IDCSRAYRQPLGD
-450 SRNDKSESA
+450 TGKDSSKSA
-459 QRATILVISNE
+459 QRVSILIVSD

>member
-1 MKRLLILTVTA
+1 MKRLLTLTLTA

-96 NKLQPLDTPAGDGTI
+96 DKLQPFGD
-111 DTDGT
+111 
-116 HTGDLSGDFSGE
+116 S
-128 IIPDIDGTPAGDR
+128 ARDR

-150 AYTKMWTHY
+150 AYTKMWTQY

-192 LFAKG
+192 LFARG

-211 KYKETTDI
+211 KYKETTNI

-228 NYNSGYVPMLVSAEF
+228 NYNTGYVPMLVSAEF
-243 DVTPIVTLGLQ
+243 DVSPIVTLGLQ

-281 LGGKSGYKSKASRLR
+281 LGGRSGYKSKSHILR
-296 ESENALA
+296 ESQNALA
-303 AMRDMN
+303 AMTDMN
-309 EVLKDECEDSM
+309 EAVKEDYEDSVHSLKDDLADS
-320 SDLKDELAESQH
+320 ENEVAR
-332 EIEKL
+332 L
-337 KSQLEGLK
+337 KSELEDLK
-345 KENEELKTQVE
+345 KENEALKSQAE
-356 EKPEMSRDTIG
+356 EKPKMSRDTLG

-377 YKLRPQAKAELNDF
+377 SKLRKQAKTELDDF
-391 ANRLKSMEG
+391 AKRIKSTEG
-400 YDLVVI
+400 YELFVT
-406 GEASAIGDSG
+406 GEASASGDSR
-416 YNQRLSERRIGSVIN
+416 YNLKLSELRIDSVISH
-431 YLGKKG
+431 LSKKG
-437 IDCSSAYRQALGD
+437 IDCSRAYRQPLGD
-450 SRNDKSESA
+450 TGKDSSKSA
-459 QRATILVISNE
+459 QRVTILIVSD

>member
-1 MKRLLILTVTA
+1 
-12 ILFVPLIDIGAQ
+12 
-24 ERGSGTY
+24 
-31 RTCTWSLYGEAG
+31 
-43 ATMSHGIG
+43 
-51 ISNVNA
+51 
-57 APWTSVSPEIGA
+57 
-69 GVSFNIR
+69 
-76 PWIRLGLNYDFSK
+76 
-89 YARELRF
+89 
-96 NKLQPLDTPAGDGTI
+96 
-111 DTDGT
+111 
-116 HTGDLSGDFSGE
+116 
-128 IIPDIDGTPAGDR
+128 
-141 LLLEKTGGL
+141 
-150 AYTKMWTHY
+150 
-159 HATDLT
+159 
-165 LEFNVME
+165 ME

-228 NYNSGYVPMLVSAEF
+228 NYNTGYVPMLVSAEF
-243 DVTPIVTLGLQ
+243 DVSPIVTLGLQ

-281 LGGKSGYKSKASRLR
+281 LGGKSGYKSKACRLR

-309 EVLKDECEDSM
+309 EMLKDECEDSM

-345 KENEELKTQVE
+345 KENEELKTQAE
-356 EKPEMSRDTIG
+356 EKPKHDTLDTG
-367 NICVMFDFDS
+367 CAMFDFDS

>member
-1 MKRLLILTVTA
+1 MKRLLTLTLTA

-96 NKLQPLDTPAGDGTI
+96 DKLQPFGD
-111 DTDGT
+111 
-116 HTGDLSGDFSGE
+116 S
-128 IIPDIDGTPAGDR
+128 ARDR

-150 AYTKMWTHY
+150 AYTKMWTQY

-192 LFAKG
+192 LFARG

-211 KYKETTDI
+211 KYKETTNI

-228 NYNSGYVPMLVSAEF
+228 NYNTGYVPMLVSAEF
-243 DVTPIVTLGLQ
+243 DVSPIVTLGLQ

-281 LGGKSGYKSKASRLR
+281 LGGKSGYKSKSHILR
-296 ESENALA
+296 ESQNALA
-303 AMRDMN
+303 AMTDMN
-309 EVLKDECEDSM
+309 EAVKEDYEDSVHSLKDDLADS
-320 SDLKDELAESQH
+320 ENEVAR
-332 EIEKL
+332 L
-337 KSQLEGLK
+337 KSELEDLK
-345 KENEELKTQVE
+345 KENEALKSQAE
-356 EKPEMSRDTIG
+356 EKPKMSRDTLG

-377 YKLRPQAKAELNDF
+377 SKLRKQAKTELDDF
-391 ANRLKSMEG
+391 AKRIKSTEG
-400 YDLVVI
+400 YELFVT
-406 GEASAIGDSG
+406 GEASAGGDSR
-416 YNQRLSERRIGSVIN
+416 YNLKLSELRIDSVVSH
-431 YLGKKG
+431 LSKKG
-437 IDCSSAYRQALGD
+437 IDCSRAYRQPLGD
-450 SRNDKSESA
+450 TGKDSSKSA
-459 QRATILVISNE
+459 QRVTILIVSD

>member
-1 MKRLLILTVTA
+1 MNRLLTLTV
-12 ILFVPLIDIGAQ
+12 IVLLFVPIIDIGAQ

-96 NKLQPLDTPAGDGTI
+96 DKLQPLGDFAGDGTI
-111 DTDGT
+111 DIDGN
-116 HTGDLSGDFSGE
+116 LSGDVL
-128 IIPDIDGTPAGDR
+128 PDIDGSVTGGR

-150 AYTKMWTHY
+150 AYTKMWTQY

-172 IWKNRTDKRFN
+172 IWKSRTDKRFN
-183 LYAGAGFGW
+183 LYAGVGFGW

-228 NYNSGYVPMLVSAEF
+228 NYNTGYVPMLVSAEF
-243 DVTPIVTLGLQ
+243 DVSPIVTLGLQ

-281 LGGKSGYKSKASRLR
+281 LGGKSGYKSKSHKLR

-309 EVLKDECEDSM
+309 EVVKEDCEDSVH
-320 SDLKDELAESQH
+320 SLKDDLADSEN
-332 EIEKL
+332 EVARL
-337 KSQLEGLK
+337 KSELEDLK
-345 KENEELKTQVE
+345 KENDALKSKAE
-356 EKPEMSRDTIG
+356 EKPKMSRDTLAS
-367 NICVMFDFDS
+367 ICVMFDFDS
-377 YKLRPQAKAELNDF
+377 SKLRQQAKTELDDF
-391 ANRLKSMEG
+391 AKSIKSMEG
-400 YDLVVI
+400 YELFVT
-406 GEASAIGDSG
+406 GEASASGDSR
-416 YNQRLSERRIGSVIN
+416 YNLKLSELRIDSVISH
-431 YLGKKG
+431 LSKKG
-437 IDCSSAYRQALGD
+437 IDCSRAYRQPLGD
-450 SRNDKSESA
+450 TGKDSSKSA
-459 QRATILVISNE
+459 QRVTILIVSD

>member
-1 MKRLLILTVTA
+1 MKKLIVAVIAL
-12 ILFVPLIDIGAQ
+12 LFVPIIGIGAQ

-76 PWIRLGLNYDFSK
+76 PWVRLGLNYDFSK

-96 NKLQPLDTPAGDGTI
+96 NKLQPFGD
-111 DTDGT
+111 
-116 HTGDLSGDFSGE
+116 S
-128 IIPDIDGTPAGDR
+128 AGDR

-150 AYTKMWTHY
+150 AYTKMWTQY

-192 LFAKG
+192 LFARG

-211 KYKETTDI
+211 KYKETTNI
-219 WLKAENTRH
+219 WLKAENIRH
-228 NYNSGYVPMLVSAEF
+228 NYNTGYVPMLVSAEF
-243 DVTPIVTLGLQ
+243 DVSPIVTLGLQ

-281 LGGKSGYKSKASRLR
+281 LGGKSGYVSKASKLR

-309 EVLKDECEDSM
+309 EAVKEDCEDSVH
-320 SDLKDELAESQH
+320 SLKDDLADSEN
-332 EIEKL
+332 EVARL
-337 KSQLEGLK
+337 KSELEDLK
-345 KENEELKTQVE
+345 KENEALKSQSE
-356 EKPEMSRDTIG
+356 EKPKMSRDTLG

-377 YKLRPQAKAELNDF
+377 SKLRKQAKTELDDF
-391 ANRLKSMEG
+391 AKRIKSTEG
-400 YDLVVI
+400 YELFVT
-406 GEASAIGDSG
+406 GEASAGGDSR
-416 YNQRLSERRIGSVIN
+416 YNLKLSELRIDSVISH
-431 YLGKKG
+431 LSKKG
-437 IDCSSAYRQALGD
+437 IDCSRAYRQPLGD
-450 SRNDKSESA
+450 TGKDSSKSA
-459 QRATILVISNE
+459 QRVTILIVSD

>member
-1 MKRLLILTVTA
+1 M
-12 ILFVPLIDIGAQ
+12 PLIDIGAQ

-159 HATDLT
+159 QATDLT

-243 DVTPIVTLGLQ
+243 DVSPIVTLGLQ

-260 LKCDNAPKGIGTV
+260 FKCDNAPKGIGTV

-320 SDLKDELAESQH
+320 SDLKDELAASQH

-356 EKPEMSRDTIG
+356 EKPKHDTLDTG
-367 NICVMFDFDS
+367 CAMFDFDS

-459 QRATILVISNE
+459 QRATILVISNK

>member
-1 MKRLLILTVTA
+1 MNRLLTLTV
-12 ILFVPLIDIGAQ
+12 IVLLFVPIIDIGAQ

-96 NKLQPLDTPAGDGTI
+96 DKLQPLGDFAGDGTI
-111 DTDGT
+111 DIDGN
-116 HTGDLSGDFSGE
+116 LSGD
-128 IIPDIDGTPAGDR
+128 ILPDIDGSVTGDR

-150 AYTKMWTHY
+150 AYTKMWTQY
-159 HATDLT
+159 HAADLT

-192 LFAKG
+192 LFARG

-228 NYNSGYVPMLVSAEF
+228 NYNTGYVPMLVSAEF
-243 DVTPIVTLGLQ
+243 DVSPIVTLGLQ

-281 LGGKSGYKSKASRLR
+281 LGGKSGYVSKVSKLR

-309 EVLKDECEDSM
+309 EAVKEDCEDSVH
-320 SDLKDELAESQH
+320 SLKDDLADSEN
-332 EIEKL
+332 EVARL
-337 KSQLEGLK
+337 KSELEDLK
-345 KENEELKTQVE
+345 KENEALKSQSE
-356 EKPEMSRDTIG
+356 EKPKMSRDTLG

-377 YKLRPQAKAELNDF
+377 SKLRKQAKTELDDF
-391 ANRLKSMEG
+391 ARNIKLTEG
-400 YDLVVI
+400 YELFVT
-406 GEASAIGDSG
+406 GEASASGDSR
-416 YNQRLSERRIGSVIN
+416 YNLKLSELRIDSVISH
-431 YLGKKG
+431 LSKKG
-437 IDCSSAYRQALGD
+437 IDCSRAYRQPLGD
-450 SRNDKSESA
+450 TGKDSSKSA
-459 QRATILVISNE
+459 QRVTILIVSD

>member
-1 MKRLLILTVTA
+1 MKRILTLTV
-12 ILFVPLIDIGAQ
+12 IVLLFVPLIDIGAQ

-96 NKLQPLDTPAGDGTI
+96 DK
-111 DTDGT
+111 
-116 HTGDLSGDFSGE
+116 
-128 IIPDIDGTPAGDR
+128 

-150 AYTKMWTHY
+150 AYTKMWTQY

-192 LFAKG
+192 LFARG

-211 KYKETTDI
+211 KYKETTNI

-228 NYNSGYVPMLVSAEF
+228 NYNTGYVPMLVSAEF
-243 DVTPIVTLGLQ
+243 DVSPIVTLGLQ

-281 LGGKSGYKSKASRLR
+281 LGGKSGYKSKSHILR
-296 ESENALA
+296 ESQNALA
-303 AMRDMN
+303 AMTDMN
-309 EVLKDECEDSM
+309 EAVKEDCEDSVH
-320 SDLKDELAESQH
+320 SLKDDLADSEN
-332 EIEKL
+332 EVARL
-337 KSQLEGLK
+337 KSELEDLK
-345 KENEELKTQVE
+345 KENEALKSQAE
-356 EKPEMSRDTIG
+356 EKPKVSRDTLA

-377 YKLRPQAKAELNDF
+377 SKLSQQAKTELDDF
-391 ANRLKSMEG
+391 AKRIKSMEG
-400 YDLVVI
+400 CELFVT
-406 GEASAIGDSG
+406 GEASASGDSR
-416 YNQRLSERRIGSVIN
+416 YNLKLSELRIESVISH
-431 YLGKKG
+431 LSKKG
-437 IDCSSAYRQALGD
+437 IDCSRAYRQPLGD
-450 SRNDKSESA
+450 TGKDSSKSA
-459 QRATILVISNE
+459 QRVTILIVSD